1 LDFLDLDSNLA
12 EEDKILNDNDLKG
25 TQACHILLKED
36 HAKSIFSH
44 NNMEC

>member
-12 EEDKILNDNDLKG
+12 EEDEILIDNDLKG
-25 TQACHILLKED
+25 TQAYQILLKED